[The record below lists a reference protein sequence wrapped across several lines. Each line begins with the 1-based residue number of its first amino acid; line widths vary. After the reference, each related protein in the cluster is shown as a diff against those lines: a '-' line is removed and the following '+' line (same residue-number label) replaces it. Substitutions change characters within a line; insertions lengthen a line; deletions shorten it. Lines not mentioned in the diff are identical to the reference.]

1 MTPNPKATKQELMV
15 LRRIPSRNESEG
27 MEIAQLAEALRASI
41 GATYHVL
48 SQLCS
53 KDLIRTDTEEL
64 SDRSRKCFR
73 TDAGD
78 HVLMRQSA
86 KGMREGH
93 GWAA

>member
-1 MTPNPKATKQELMV
+1 MSPNPKATKQELMV

-27 MEIAQLAEALRASI
+27 IEIAELAEALRASL

-48 SQLCS
+48 AQLYS

-64 SDRSRKCFR
+64 SERSRRCFR
-73 TDAGD
+73 TDTGD

-86 KGMREGH
+86 KGMREVH
-93 GWAA
+93 DIAA